1 MGALAERELQ
11 QRMSETVAGLRREI
25 ADMRGD
31 YSALQQQSGA
41 FSGMIPILADGARS
55 SINHILQKQVCT
67 QPYAARTAHAGRR
80 C

>member
-1 MGALAERELQ
+1 MGALAERALQ
-11 QRMSETVAGLRREI
+11 QRMSETVAGLRHEI

-41 FSGMIPILADGARS
+41 FSGMIPMLADGARS
-55 SINHILQKQVCT
+55 SINNILQKQVRT
-67 QPYAARTAHAGRR
+67 QPCAARTAYARRR